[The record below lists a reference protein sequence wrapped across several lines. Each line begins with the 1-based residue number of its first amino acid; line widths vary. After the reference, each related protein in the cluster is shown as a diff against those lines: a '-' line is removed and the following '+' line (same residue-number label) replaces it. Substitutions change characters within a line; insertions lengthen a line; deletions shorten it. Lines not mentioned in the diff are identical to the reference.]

1 LYKARNMKNTFTV
14 LSLILATILWYVMF
28 VIKPI
33 NFWVEMSISILIL
46 LIAALLS
53 GYRLPQLKK
62 IEFRHVIIGIA
73 SAVILYFIFYVG
85 NIISGYLFPF
95 KDAQILSVYSNRSEG
110 NLVWIGLLLIF
121 IIGPGEEIFWRGFI
135 QTTFSKRYG
144 ENKGYIIA
152 ALLYAGVHI
161 ITGNFMLI
169 IAALVCGFYW
179 GWLYKKEKSL
189 VPVIIS
195 HALWDLTI
203 FVLFPIMTGGM
214 K

>member
-1 LYKARNMKNTFTV
+1 MYKAQKQNNIFTII
-14 LSLILATILWYVMF
+14 SLIAAAILWYVMF

-46 LIAALLS
+46 VIAALLS
-53 GYRLPQLKK
+53 GYGLPQPKK
-62 IEFRHVIIGIA
+62 VEFRHVIIGIT
-73 SAVILYFIFYVG
+73 SALVLYFVFYVG

-95 KDAQILSVYSNRSEG
+95 KDAQILSVYSNRSQG
-110 NLVWIGLLLIF
+110 NLVWIGLLLLF

-144 ENKGYIIA
+144 ENKGYLIA

-161 ITGNFMLI
+161 ATGNFMLI
-169 IAALVCGFYW
+169 IAALVCGLYW

-189 VPVIIS
+189 VPIIIS

-203 FVLFPIMTGGM
+203 FVLFPVMSGGM